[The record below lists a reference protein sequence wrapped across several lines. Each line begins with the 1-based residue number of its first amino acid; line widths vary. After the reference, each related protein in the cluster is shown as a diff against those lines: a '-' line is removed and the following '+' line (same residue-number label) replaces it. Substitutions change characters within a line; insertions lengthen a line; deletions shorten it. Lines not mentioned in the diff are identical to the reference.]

1 MLDSNDGY
9 YQYPPYPR
17 PERRLG
23 RRMGLRGPLSHP
35 DDPRRP
41 AAALRPVRGLQCP
54 ALARPLRGAV
64 ADVAPRLPPL
74 GGGLPTDPAL
84 APGRLLRGHCR
95 GFAPPVAAGPGTQPP
110 ALGGHLRQSD
120 PAEHPRERDA
130 RWLRRAQAEGKDRS
144 STWQSIPLD
153 TSWPCMSRQ
162 PTNRIGPRSVSWR
175 RRSRRPLAST
185 SSWGMSIRGA
195 PARWWRRLPPSMASN
210 SMWSSWRKP
219 SRVSSSCRAVG
230 WPSAPSPGRA
240 ASGAWSA
247 TTSGCRRR
255 SRACIMLQQIVS
267 LLAGP

>member
-1 MLDSNDGY
+1 MDTTSTHRT
-9 YQYPPYPR
+9 PYPSDVSDDEGAFVAPYLTLMTPDAPQR
-17 PERRLG
+17 HYD
-23 RRMGLRGPLSHP
+23 LREVFN
-35 DDPRRP
+35 
-41 AAALRPVRGLQCP
+41 ALRWLVRSGAPWRMLPHDFPHWEAVYQQTQHWLQAGCF
-54 ALARPLRGAV
+54 AAIVEDLRLLLRLAQGRNPQLSAAIFDSRPCRA
-64 ADVAPRLPPL
+64 APRA
-74 GGGLPTDPAL
+74 GRAPATTGTS
-84 APGRLLRGHCR
+84 GR
-95 GFAPPVAAGPGTQPP
+95 
-110 ALGGHLRQSD
+110 
-120 PAEHPRERDA
+120 
-130 RWLRRAQAEGKDRS
+130 KDRS

-185 SSWGMSIRGA
+185 SSWGMSIRGT

-219 SRVSSSCRAVG
+219 SRVSSSCRIVG
-230 WPSAPSPGRA
+230 WPSAPAPGRA